1 MSCGQSRVRL
11 LADDHVNELSPFQY
25 LFNTSA
31 SRILD
36 QNVMKTCS
44 EGDETPKLVR
54 SRYESDPKVDEMS
67 SFVPTD
73 YLPYNYDLNRRM
85 QENRKTATRRGPKR
99 DKYEEDQ
106 HRLNREGVDYD
117 F

>member
-25 LFNTSA
+25 LFNTCA

-44 EGDETPKLVR
+44 ESDGTPKLVR
-54 SRYESDPKVDEMS
+54 SRYESDPKVAGMS

-73 YLPYNYDLNRRM
+73 YLPYNYDLSRRI

-99 DKYEEDQ
+99 GKYEEDQ
-106 HRLNREGVDYD
+106 YRLNREGVGYD